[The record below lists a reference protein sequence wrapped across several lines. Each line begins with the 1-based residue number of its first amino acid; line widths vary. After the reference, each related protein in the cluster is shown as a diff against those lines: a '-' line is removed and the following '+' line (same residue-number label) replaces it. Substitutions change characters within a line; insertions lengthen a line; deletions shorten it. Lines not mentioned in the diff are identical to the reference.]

1 MGEKLVALWD
11 LTTNSNV
18 RSFDRLDVTE
28 DDARMAAA
36 SMEPRNRPQPSHWTP
51 VPSYGGQY
59 GGRMPYSNNYPPGGY
74 NHPLFVM
81 ASSPSGQ
88 YVAQQHSPHQMSSPV
103 MITSTAISAGFFR
116 RAWFSTILSWLYAS
130 SWSPNVKKTLQILD
144 VCKFIFI

>member
-103 MITSTAISAGFFR
+103 MILPRGSHLSGQSMSPRPQSPLVSSGGHGF
-116 RAWFSTILSWLYAS
+116 LPS
-130 SWSPNVKKTLQILD
+130 SPGYMPPHGPRM
-144 VCKFIFI
+144 